1 MPLLFLPDALN
12 ARIMPTAP
20 NIPVLC
26 LYDAQYVCTVP
37 FCACTTPLC
46 LAILNKHRTYNT
58 CIGGRVQA

>member
-26 LYDAQYVCTVP
+26 LYDAQYVCTVHVLP
-37 FCACTTPLC
+37 HYAWQYSTSIERIIH
-46 LAILNKHRTYNT
+46 A
-58 CIGGRVQA
+58 